1 MVIPVP
7 TAFHDT
13 QQRVFEAVY
22 AEYYPKLL
30 AFVCKRVGNVETA
43 QDIVQ
48 SVFLS
53 CYRNWDKYDLQ
64 RGGVGT
70 WLYCIARNKV
80 KNHYR
85 DQKDSVSIDALALE
99 GGQEIAD
106 QLARCHFEMLEN
118 RDALARALE
127 CLPQRN
133 RDVVILSYFGEY
145 TDQEVAEYMNLSH
158 GNVRAILSR
167 SRKLLAQHLKQDG
180 FMEEE

>member
-1 MVIPVP
+1 MIPMP

-13 QQRVFEAVY
+13 QQRDFEAVY
-22 AEYYPKLL
+22 TEYYQKLL
-30 AFVCKRVGNVETA
+30 TFVSNRVGNVETA

-53 CYRNWDKYDLQ
+53 CYRNWDKFDMQ
-64 RGGVGT
+64 RGSVGT
-70 WLYCIARNKV
+70 WLYCIARNKI

-85 DQKDSVSIDALALE
+85 DQKDNISIDALANE
-99 GGQEIAD
+99 GGQEMVD
-106 QLARCHFEMLEN
+106 QLSAWHFEMLEN

-127 CLPQRN
+127 RLPQRN
-133 RDVVILSYFGEY
+133 RDIVILSYFGEY

-167 SRKLLAQHLKQDG
+167 SRKLLAQYLKQDG